1 MAEKRVQELLGQM
14 QKTLECSICLEMMN
28 NPVSTG
34 CGHQFCRFCLTEFI
48 DRKRQVPCPLCKKP
62 ITKRSL
68 MKREE
73 LGDMVEGVR
82 SLISAFQKDTGFLF
96 SPPRGPQSG
105 LLPGTPDSIK
115 AKTTTGQ
122 KPAKNVA
129 HSNVRRTKRRQ
140 LIDTASTDSPSL
152 IRRGSSPSHSVKKSI
167 NGEQDAELGSS
178 RTLED
183 DRQQELLKC
192 IQEGTL
198 NADDSSEDNDDVGIN
213 KEGNSTSSKH
223 KTRKRNGSKKHPD
236 RNSSNSNISRQKIGK
251 AESDLTDGGK
261 ETMEMNQSKVV
272 SVSDKV
278 SDKVT
283 EKSNAKLKTAESI
296 GKTVNED
303 IAIEVQENND
313 NDATNEIEMEVDTD
327 VHILSGTSVAKES
340 ESSSGPLFRTPVDP
354 KGLKHSHQRNS
365 SEDQSQV
372 RKKSLRS
379 KDNTN
384 QHLEADDHDSSLKMT
399 QEDLTVKVKD
409 NSRTYCKKD
418 KDLFVKEKKATRK
431 VAEWLKN
438 IPPISDSE
446 NVGCDEIRMNE
457 PKEKIQPKRMSKKDV
472 KVREEEEAMG
482 NKIKHL
488 AKQVQDNGKGLLFE
502 IDDFETEPEKKPPT
516 DSKIKSDKENA
527 SISIESEKSNLD
539 KKNYEEV
546 SDVRVQEVKHVIT
559 EPVRRKRIFKSRTNQ
574 SDVSSESDSDK
585 ALIRNN
591 NQNVTVMKT
600 ITEEKNTSN
609 VLDNEIVEIRSQDS
623 ELPSSDPYE
632 FKSSQNTPMKV
643 TKKKGKSKNNK
654 QSKALK

>member
-1 MAEKRVQELLGQM
+1 
-14 QKTLECSICLEMMN
+14 
-28 NPVSTG
+28 
-34 CGHQFCRFCLTEFI
+34 
-48 DRKRQVPCPLCKKP
+48 
-62 ITKRSL
+62 
-68 MKREE
+68 
-73 LGDMVEGVR
+73 
-82 SLISAFQKDTGFLF
+82 
-96 SPPRGPQSG
+96 
-105 LLPGTPDSIK
+105 
-115 AKTTTGQ
+115 
-122 KPAKNVA
+122 
-129 HSNVRRTKRRQ
+129 
-140 LIDTASTDSPSL
+140 
-152 IRRGSSPSHSVKKSI
+152 
-167 NGEQDAELGSS
+167 
-178 RTLED
+178 
-183 DRQQELLKC
+183 
-192 IQEGTL
+192 
-198 NADDSSEDNDDVGIN
+198 
-213 KEGNSTSSKH
+213 
-223 KTRKRNGSKKHPD
+223 
-236 RNSSNSNISRQKIGK
+236 
-251 AESDLTDGGK
+251 
-261 ETMEMNQSKVV
+261 MEMNQSKVV

-296 GKTVNED
+296 GKSVNED

-313 NDATNEIEMEVDTD
+313 NDASDQIEMEVDTD

-340 ESSSGPLFRTPVDP
+340 ESSSGPLFRTPIDP

-365 SEDQSQV
+365 LADQSQV

-384 QHLEADDHDSSLKMT
+384 KHLEANDHDSCLKMT

-438 IPPISDSE
+438 IPPITDSE
-446 NVGCDEIRMNE
+446 NVECDEVIRMNE
-457 PKEKIQPKRMSKKDV
+457 PKEKIQPKRISKKDV

-502 IDDFETEPEKKPPT
+502 IDDFETEPEMKPAT
-516 DSKIKSDKENA
+516 DSKIISDKENA
-527 SISIESEKSNLD
+527 SISLESEKSNLD
-539 KKNYEEV
+539 NKNYEEM
-546 SDVRVQEVKHVIT
+546 SDVKVQEVKHVIT

-654 QSKALK
+654 QSKALKSKQVSTKVEDGITKKSFEKVWDKDLMPEKTILKTAKQEEIDKLNARLMQAEDYDLLTCTQEAADSIANQNSIHKTAAEDRKNVNSDTNGQKKVRFTEPVISDFIQTGKINIIGYRNAKKELDEVKNKKNIKKEEVEAVKGVKTERKREKDKECPIGSSKDVEDCESGTL